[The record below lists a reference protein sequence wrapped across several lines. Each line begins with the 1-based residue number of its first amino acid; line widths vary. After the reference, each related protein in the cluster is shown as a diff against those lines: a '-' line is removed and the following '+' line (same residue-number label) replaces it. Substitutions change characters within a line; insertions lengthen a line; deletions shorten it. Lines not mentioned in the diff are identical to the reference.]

1 MVAVYTVPVQDS
13 FPLPEGLQQVAGGE
27 KRRLQ
32 PPEGSPLDRDDL
44 LEQFEKELEENLA
57 RAVAPQDL
65 EQEDHPQG
73 EPAHAPQP
81 GEDQEQK
88 PEEEKDAAKK
98 KDEDQKEE
106 DDLWGIVPHRHEE
119 LTAAEIRWWD
129 VKDQFWK
136 EKIAELQDVE
146 VRNLT
151 FAVPMQSR
159 HSREVVRAVQEVY
172 MRLRTLQLPVL
183 RLHSDRAREFTG
195 VKLRDWCTQRDILQ
209 TSTAGDESAGIGRC
223 ESELG
228 IIQAQTRVQLRAAGL
243 EANWWPLALRHT
255 VEQRQRDQ
263 LASMGITLPPLIPFG
278 TECYAK
284 LKRWHRR
291 DWDHPFEKIRV
302 LGPAMGMS
310 TTSKGYYIQSLSSGK
325 FMRST
330 VVVVPGTLPPLL
342 PQLPEPEA
350 DDYAPSF
357 LPEDEADDHLQDDV
371 EEPMEICPDHV
382 VEELHADQGG
392 AEVQVHVLNPRQ
404 PVVPTPGEL
413 RLADGSRPRR
423 LQGKQ
428 HVDLLPPSVS
438 KLLWTTTGGS
448 GLDSVVDHELSGDQ
462 QLQKPEIRRYLNHL
476 QQLCLLQHHELCRLR
491 REETQVGDYDMRE
504 KL

>member
-1 MVAVYTVPVQDS
+1 M
-13 FPLPEGLQQVAGGE
+13 
-27 KRRLQ
+27 
-32 PPEGSPLDRDDL
+32 DRDDL

-65 EQEDHPQG
+65 EQEDHQQ
-73 EPAHAPQP
+73 EEQAQAPQP
-81 GEDQEQK
+81 GEDQEKK

-98 KDEDQKEE
+98 KDEDQKDE

-209 TSTAGDESAGIGRC
+209 TSTAGDESAGNGRC

-310 TTSKGYYIQSLSSGK
+310 ATSKGYYIQSLTSGK

-330 VVVVPGTLPPLL
+330 VVVNPPELL
-342 PQLPEPEA
+342 PALPELPQPDG
-350 DDYAPSF
+350 DDYSPSYM
-357 LPEDEADDHLQDDV
+357 PDGEEEDHLYDDV
-371 EEPMEICPDHV
+371 EEPLEICPNDV
-382 VEELHADQGG
+382 VEKLHAPQGG
-392 AEVQVHVLNPRQ
+392 AEVQVHVLNPKQ
-404 PVVPTPGEL
+404 LVVPTPGEIH
-413 RLADGSRPRR
+413 LADGSRPRR
-423 LQGKQ
+423 LRGKQ
-428 HVDLLPPSVS
+428 HVDRLPPSVS

-448 GLDSVVDHELSGDQ
+448 G
-462 QLQKPEIRRYLNHL
+462 R
-476 QQLCLLQHHELCRLR
+476 
-491 REETQVGDYDMRE
+491 
-504 KL
+504 